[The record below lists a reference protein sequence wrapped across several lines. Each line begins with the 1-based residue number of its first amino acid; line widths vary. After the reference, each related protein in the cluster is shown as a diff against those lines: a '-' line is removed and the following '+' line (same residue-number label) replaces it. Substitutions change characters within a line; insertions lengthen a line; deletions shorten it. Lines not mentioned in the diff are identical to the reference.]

1 MVKKINTR
9 IYTLIT
15 IPSLHFNPL
24 LARKLKDINIYTIYL
39 GEQALPHLF
48 YKTTSVS

>member
-24 LARKLKDINIYTIYL
+24 LARKLKDINIYIYD
-39 GEQALPHLF
+39 LF
-48 YKTTSVS
+48 R